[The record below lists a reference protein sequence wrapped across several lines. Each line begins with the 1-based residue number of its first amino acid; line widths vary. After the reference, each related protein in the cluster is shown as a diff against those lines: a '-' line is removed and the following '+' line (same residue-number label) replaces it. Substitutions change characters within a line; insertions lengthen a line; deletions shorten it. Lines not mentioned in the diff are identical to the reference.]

1 MTKENK
7 RSPKALRLRK
17 RWIILAILSLV
28 IAAFGA
34 SAFLMRGRLQAESPV
49 AVASEKTKRVEIAI
63 DGMTCSSCAVG
74 VRMMLKRTEGVLYA
88 DASFERKDA
97 VVKYDPTQT
106 TEKKIL
112 AAITSFGYGA
122 KVK

>member
-1 MTKENK
+1 MTPLHVVYIPKTVESHFRERCPPSVSING
-7 RSPKALRLRK
+7 SPIVLTRLG
-17 RWIILAILSLV
+17 V
-28 IAAFGA
+28 
-34 SAFLMRGRLQAESPV
+34 
-49 AVASEKTKRVEIAI
+49 
-63 DGMTCSSCAVG
+63 DNAVG
-74 VRMMLKRTEGVLYA
+74 VRMMLKRTEGIVYA
-88 DASFERKDA
+88 DASYERKEA

>member
-1 MTKENK
+1 
-7 RSPKALRLRK
+7 
-17 RWIILAILSLV
+17 
-28 IAAFGA
+28 
-34 SAFLMRGRLQAESPV
+34 MRGRLQAESPV
-49 AVASEKTKRVEIAI
+49 AVVASEKSERLEIAV

-74 VRMMLKRTEGVLYA
+74 VRTMLKHTEGIVYA
-88 DASFERKDA
+88 DASYERKDA
-97 VVKYDPTQT
+97 VVKYDPTRT